1 MPRKKRWEESDIEEG
16 YGEVKL
22 LSWKYFHDFIH
33 QQMLDYQ
40 TYIWRGQRNDDW
52 ILEPTLN
59 RLIKRSRVAK
69 TKRSAFRKEHL
80 EQFKYAARG
89 RRGANPPLLENENDW
104 WALGQHFGLATP
116 LLDWTSSPF
125 VAAYFAFIGLGEK
138 QTKYRAIYALH
149 RPSIDDKVN
158 QLVREGEQK
167 RREEKK
173 MIAEGKKTVGL
184 LARIALNSP
193 VRPEIEFIR
202 PMSDENQ
209 RLVNQ
214 GGLFT
219 RSPDDVD
226 LKTWVQENFPSE
238 SRGYHLMK
246 ILIPNKD
253 RESCLKGLNRMNINH
268 LTLFPDLY
276 GASRF
281 CNLHGELKGY

>member
-1 MPRKKRWEESDIEEG
+1 MSRRKRWEESGIKAG

-22 LSWKYFHDFIH
+22 LSWKYFYDFIH
-33 QQMLDYQ
+33 QEMLDHRA
-40 TYIWRGQRNDDW
+40 YIWRGHRNDDW
-52 ILEPTLN
+52 LLEPTFN
-59 RLIKRSRVAK
+59 RLLKRANVAK
-69 TKRSAFRKEHL
+69 TRRHTFRQDHL
-80 EQFKYAARG
+80 DQFKYAARG

-104 WALGQHFGLATP
+104 WALGQHYGLSTP

-125 VAAYFAFIGLGEK
+125 AAAYFAFIGQGED
-138 QTKYRAIYALH
+138 QTRYRAIYAFH
-149 RPSIDDKVN
+149 KPTIEHKVN
-158 QLVREGEQK
+158 ELVREEKQR

-173 MIAEGKKTVGL
+173 LIEEGKKTAGL
-184 LARIALNSP
+184 LAMAMLDAP

-226 LKTWVQENFPSE
+226 LKTWVQKNFPDE
-238 SRGYHLMK
+238 SNGYNLMK
-246 ILIPNKD
+246 IFIPNKD

-276 GASRF
+276 GASKF
-281 CNLHGELKGY
+281 CNLHGEIKGY